1 MKILAIGAHP
11 DDIEI
16 FMYGFLA
23 VCKKRGDQI
32 YMAVATDGAAG
43 IVEKN
48 INLKNLRAKEAIQ
61 GLNLLGKPDFL
72 NLPDGKISFNVNAKD
87 IIDSYI
93 NKVNPDLILT
103 HSSEDYHPDH
113 RALSLYVSQSAG
125 FKCPIVFS
133 DTLMGVNFMPDIYVD
148 ISDFFE
154 DKKKAI
160 SFHKSQRP
168 KKFISAITIWNRFRA
183 AQCNG
188 PETSY
193 AEAFKIDKKFPFAD
207 IRSML
212 PREPKYRP
220 FYSQHSDG
228 LI

>member
-23 VCKKRGDQI
+23 VCKNRGDLI
-32 YMAVATDGAAG
+32 NMAVATDGEAG
-43 IVEKN
+43 VVKKN
-48 INLKNLRAKEAIQ
+48 ERLKDIRKKEALE
-61 GLNLLGKPDFL
+61 GLNLLGKVDFL
-72 NLPDGKISFNVNAKD
+72 NLPDGKLSFMANVGM
-87 IIDSYI
+87 IICNYI
-93 NKVNPDLILT
+93 NKLNPDLIIT
-103 HSSEDYHPDH
+103 HSPDDYHPDH
-113 RALSLYVSQSAG
+113 RALSSYVLQSAG
-125 FKCPIVFS
+125 FRCPVIYS
-133 DTLMGVNFMPDIYVD
+133 DTLMGVNCVPDIYVD

-160 SFHKSQRP
+160 GCHKSQRP
-168 KKFISAITIWNRFRA
+168 EKFVSAVCIWNRFRA

-188 PETSY
+188 PDGSY
-193 AEAFKIDKKFPFAD
+193 AEALRIDKKFPFSD

-212 PREPKYRP
+212 PPGPIFRP
-220 FYSQHSDG
+220 FYSKDSDG